1 MLLFLSEVHRCFID
15 FVESSWDLDG
25 SEIFF
30 RDVVWNSSR
39 NCQIWN
45 MLECLKITGKNPTRF
60 WIFHWGE
67 AGDSEILQVASWHIG
82 HGG

>member
-1 MLLFLSEVHRCFID
+1 MDLRYFLEMLCGILL
-15 FVESSWDLDG
+15 
-25 SEIFF
+25 EIVRFG
-30 RDVVWNSSR
+30 
-39 NCQIWN
+39 